1 MKAGLV
7 GCGRIGCEFDEDAD
21 RVGIYTHAAAYRAAE
36 GVTLWAIADPDPAKL
51 ANCGERYGIPPERRY
66 ADAARMLAHEPLDL
80 LSIAAPDRWHASL
93 AQLAAAAPGL
103 RGLLI
108 EKPLALA
115 LGDGRAVLDQLQARG
130 LAVVVNYSRR
140 FCSSHAKVKAA
151 LAEGRLGRIQQ
162 VTGYYGKGVKHNGGH
177 WLDLLRYLLGPLA
190 SVQAW
195 PGQASGYEGDPTPDL
210 RISLAC
216 GVAASLQ
223 GTDHQRYS
231 LFEMDIVAEQG
242 RVRLGE
248 SGHRIEWYAVA
259 ESPYY
264 AGYHL
269 PMLVETDTSGMRDL
283 LLAAVENLRDAV
295 LGRQASR
302 CDAEDGLLALCAAD
316 AAYRSLLSGKPEPVA

>member
-36 GVTLWAIADPDPAKL
+36 GVALWAIADADPAKL

-66 ADAARMLAHEPLDL
+66 TDAAQMLAKEPLDL
-80 LSIAAPDRWHASL
+80 LSIAAPDRLHAPL
-93 AQLAAAAPGL
+93 AKLAATAPRL
-103 RGLLI
+103 RGLLL
-108 EKPLALA
+108 EKPLALD
-115 LGDGRAVLDQLQARG
+115 LDEGRAVLNQLQARG

-140 FCSSHAKVKAA
+140 FCPAHAKLKTA

-162 VTGYYGKGVKHNGGH
+162 VSGYYGKGVKHNGGH
-177 WLDLLRYLLGPLA
+177 WLDLLRYLLGPLV

-195 PGQASGYEGDPTPDL
+195 PSQASDYEGDPTPDL
-210 RISLAC
+210 RITLAG
-216 GVAASLQ
+216 GVTASLL
-223 GTDHQRYS
+223 GTDHLHYS

-242 RVRLGE
+242 RVRITE
-248 SGHRIEWYAVA
+248 SGHCIAWYAAA

-264 AGYHL
+264 AGYRL
-269 PMLVETDTSGMRDL
+269 PVLTDTDTSGMRDL
-283 LLAAVENLRDAV
+283 LLGAVENLRDTV
-295 LGRQASR
+295 LERTASR

-316 AAYRSLLSGKPEPVA
+316 AACRSMLSGKPEPVV